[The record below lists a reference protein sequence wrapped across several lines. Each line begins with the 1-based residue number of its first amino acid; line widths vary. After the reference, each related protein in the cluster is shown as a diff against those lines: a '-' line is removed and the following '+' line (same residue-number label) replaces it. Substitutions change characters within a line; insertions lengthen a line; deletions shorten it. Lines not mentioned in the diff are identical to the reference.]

1 MSGADEVLS
10 FTNAL
15 KHLHARRL
23 CLRAGF
29 VYLMNDPILKRF
41 WGPFTL
47 LKACQGDLECLVDG
61 GNCNKNKKV
70 DKYRKCFQLA
80 NFTNTIT

>member
-1 MSGADEVLS
+1 MLATPEFMSVLEAAQEMYVHKVVEYWALSVSGADEVLS

-23 CLRAGF
+23 YLRAGF

-41 WGPFTL
+41 WGLFTL
-47 LKACQGDLECLVDG
+47 PKAC
-61 GNCNKNKKV
+61 
-70 DKYRKCFQLA
+70 
-80 NFTNTIT
+80 